1 MRNGLVTYLSSAV
14 SATLSIFV
22 LAGYLPEKL
31 AAAIVVAVGA
41 WATLLVAV
49 NDYRKKTPPSA

>member
-1 MRNGLVTYLSSAV
+1 MRNGIVAYLSNAIAS
-14 SATLSIFV
+14 TLAIFV

-41 WATLLVAV
+41 WATFVVAL
-49 NDYRKKTPPSA
+49 NDTRKRRV